1 MTAFAFNLFSSLAG
15 DELSLCADY
24 QGNGLVSITVE
35 NKSEKVLKFQ
45 PQLKLMRW
53 STGEEIQPDSDD
65 IVFTSTEI
73 QPHTSGVMTIDLS
86 QAYDIALLEQPLNG
100 DHYYFVLTNND
111 FLFGQDWM
119 CTVYFSE
126 PAEVEIEYPEETV
139 SVENNAELSE
149 QIMEQLKPYFE
160 EYVTNPDEYR
170 KRAEEYFALCNK
182 LLAEAESDIVPTVS
196 PLELAVDIPIGEL
209 PVFDDTIPEDQQH
222 LLISE
227 NRFSLDGYHLP
238 IGASMEDSA
247 LVISAIVPQ
256 YQGDTTGG
264 TTVPL
269 IYIFTYETD
278 AAAEFTTVTEGV
290 LTMATNAEFPPY
302 EYYEGDTIVGIDAE
316 VAQLIA
322 DELGL
327 TLEIADIA
335 FDSIVPGVQSG
346 KYDIGMAGMTID
358 EKRLESVNFSTPY
371 ATGIQAVIVTEDSDI
386 TSVDD
391 LAGKTIGVQTNTT
404 GDIKAC
410 EDFGMENVVQYDNGA
425 MAVEGLKSGKVDCV
439 IIDNEPAKS
448 YAAANEGLKVL
459 ETEYAVEEYAIC
471 FSKENAALQEAVNG
485 VLEDLIADGSVQ
497 EIVDKYI
504 KAE

>member
-1 MTAFAFNLFSSLAG
+1 MKKALAILSAALFSALCLASCG
-15 DELSLCADY
+15 GTDGTS
-24 QGNGLVSITVE
+24 SS
-35 NKSEKVLKFQ
+35 SESSQ
-45 PQLKLMRW
+45 ES
-53 STGEEIQPDSDD
+53 STASTSSAESSEGSSSEE
-65 IVFTSTEI
+65 
-73 QPHTSGVMTIDLS
+73 S
-86 QAYDIALLEQPLNG
+86 QA
-100 DHYYFVLTNND
+100 
-111 FLFGQDWM
+111 
-119 CTVYFSE
+119 
-126 PAEVEIEYPEETV
+126 EE
-139 SVENNAELSE
+139 S
-149 QIMEQLKPYFE
+149 
-160 EYVTNPDEYR
+160 
-170 KRAEEYFALCNK
+170 
-182 LLAEAESDIVPTVS
+182 
-196 PLELAVDIPIGEL
+196 
-209 PVFDDTIPEDQQH
+209 
-222 LLISE
+222 
-227 NRFSLDGYHLP
+227 
-238 IGASMEDSA
+238 SA
-247 LVISAIVPQ
+247 
-256 YQGDTTGG
+256 
-264 TTVPL
+264 
-269 IYIFTYETD
+269 ETD

-485 VLEDLIADGSVQ
+485 ILEDLIADGSVQ